1 MSVAELLVGA
11 AMSLLLL
18 AFLYQT
24 FLSQHRSWAVQQ
36 STAELQEGMRTALDL
51 ICRELRMAG
60 YDPTGLAG
68 AGLEACGEDRVRF
81 TADRN
86 GNGQIDAG
94 DQERIT
100 YWLEGDE
107 LSLRRTLYEGTASA
121 STQELLEGVEA
132 LGFAYAY
139 DADGDGAIDG
149 PFAVDTDGDGDLD
162 LDLDTNGD
170 GVADHVVLGPDLAR
184 PPYNFADGT
193 WHLWAPDLDNETV
206 FEHGAYTGGI
216 SYTPHET
223 DKTFAYIRN
232 QFATAD
238 VLAVTV
244 FVATDTTTAGDG
256 ITACVD
262 DVEVNGIVYDFE
274 AQGGLVAGIKD
285 QIADAQA
292 ECDLSG
298 AVNVLKAALVEES
311 PENPIEL
318 DLPSGKVTIRWTDES
333 GKFNLNVLRTEETA
347 LAASRL
353 EKLFRILEEESKVHV
368 LGLAGEITDF
378 VLSSERPLFSL
389 GELTQVEGIT
399 REVLEGGE
407 EGGGLADYITVYSD
421 GKIRPES
428 APDEVLSCLDEGVTG
443 QASVEQLRALL
454 ADPKAKASGP
464 VRAALRRMAGLFTE
478 TLGAWKAV
486 VSLEG
491 PFCSREVEVALRRAG
506 EGAIQVV
513 LYNERESDSERFRR

>member
-1 MSVAELLVGA
+1 MASRASSKGIARRAGSRRGAVLLLVLMVTSVLIVLVGRF
-11 AMSLLLL
+11 S
-18 AFLYQT
+18 YG
-24 FLSQHRSWAVQQ
+24 S
-36 STAELQEGMRTALDL
+36 ALDL
-51 ICRELRMAG
+51 A
-60 YDPTGLAG
+60 
-68 AGLEACGEDRVRF
+68 
-81 TADRN
+81 
-86 GNGQIDAG
+86 
-94 DQERIT
+94 
-100 YWLEGDE
+100 
-107 LSLRRTLYEGTASA
+107 
-121 STQELLEGVEA
+121 
-132 LGFAYAY
+132 
-139 DADGDGAIDG
+139 
-149 PFAVDTDGDGDLD
+149 
-162 LDLDTNGD
+162 
-170 GVADHVVLGPDLAR
+170 LAR
-184 PPYNFADGT
+184 N
-193 WHLWAPDLDNETV
+193 
-206 FEHGAYTGGI
+206 
-216 SYTPHET
+216 
-223 DKTFAYIRN
+223 
-232 QFATAD
+232 
-238 VLAVTV
+238 
-244 FVATDTTTAGDG
+244 
-256 ITACVD
+256 
-262 DVEVNGIVYDFE
+262 
-274 AQGGLVAGIKD
+274 

-292 ECDLSG
+292 ECDLAG